1 MTVPLLVES
10 AKKGFG
16 LTDEIERRIQSA
28 ETRLA
33 AASVLVE
40 HGFPPDAISR
50 TFYGVLEASRAVL
63 LTKDIEPKTQ
73 SGVENQVGLHFRHE
87 LGVKLLTRLRQ
98 NRQECDY
105 ELSQPPKA
113 NVKEKLRAARKYVEE
128 ATTVVALD

>member
-10 AKKGFG
+10 AKKEFG

-33 AASVLVE
+33 AASVPVE
-40 HGFPPDAISR
+40 HKFPPDAISR

-105 ELSQPPKA
+105 GLSQPPKT

-128 ATTVVALD
+128 ATTVVELD